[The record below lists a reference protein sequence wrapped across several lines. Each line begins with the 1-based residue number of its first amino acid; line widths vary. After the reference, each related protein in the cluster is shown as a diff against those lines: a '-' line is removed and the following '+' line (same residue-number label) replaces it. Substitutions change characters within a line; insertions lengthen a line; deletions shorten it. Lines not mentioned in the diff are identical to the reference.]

1 MLEKE
6 QNIFVSVDHL
16 QDNYLGVLGEH
27 ALLWVC
33 VYTAYCIKLQVP
45 RAVERISLIMQYL
58 FLD

>member
-33 VYTAYCIKLQVP
+33 AYTAYCIKLQVP
-45 RAVERISLIMQYL
+45 RAVCTY
-58 FLD
+58 

>member
-1 MLEKE
+1 MGGAQGFPPLEKE

-45 RAVERISLIMQYL
+45 RAVCTY
-58 FLD
+58 